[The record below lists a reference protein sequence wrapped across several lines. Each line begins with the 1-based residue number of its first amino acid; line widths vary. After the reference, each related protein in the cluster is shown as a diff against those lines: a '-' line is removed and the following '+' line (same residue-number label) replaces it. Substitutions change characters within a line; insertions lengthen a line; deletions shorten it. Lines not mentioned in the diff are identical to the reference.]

1 MIKKLQLKKSLPK
14 DVFSVVRKIG
24 TLAEESGFS
33 AYIVGGFVRDL
44 LLGVKNLDLDIVVER
59 DALGFARLL
68 QKKINCSL
76 KMHKRFGTATII
88 LPSGFKMDIATSRR
102 ERYAYPAALPAVCP
116 SSIRDDL
123 FRRDFTINALA
134 IKINQG
140 NFSQLLDLF
149 DGCRDLK
156 KGLVRVLHDKS
167 FIDDPTRILRAVRFE
182 QRYGFT
188 IEEHTKKLI
197 DRAREADM
205 LKQLSRFRI
214 GDELILILKEEDPLR
229 CLLRLNKLCGL
240 GFIHPSIKLGKR
252 ISAGFKRAKK
262 YISLSAEAPD
272 GWFVYFLLLTCPLD
286 TKQIRGLCR
295 DFSLTKSC
303 QQRLEYFKK
312 NASGA
317 LKELKGKTHLSNH
330 RIYEILQPF
339 SYEGVL
345 VLAALTES
353 RITEERIKLFLK
365 KLTRIKTSLQ
375 GKDLERIG
383 LEPGPKY
390 RQILKKVLYQKL
402 NGKLKNKREELKYAK
417 WLSAS

>member
-1 MIKKLQLKKSLPK
+1 MMKNLQLKKRLPK

-24 TLAEESGFS
+24 TLAEESGFF

-44 LLGVKNLDLDIVVER
+44 LLGVKNLDLDIVIER
-59 DALGFARLL
+59 DALDVARLL
-68 QKKINCSL
+68 RKKIDFQL
-76 KMHKRFGTATII
+76 KTHKRFGTATII

-102 ERYAYPAALPAVCP
+102 EHYAYPAALPAVCP

-134 IKINQG
+134 IKLNQG
-140 NFSQLLDLF
+140 NFGQLLDLF

-182 QRYGFT
+182 QRYDFT

-197 DRAREADM
+197 DGARRAGM

-240 GFIHPSIKLGKR
+240 DFIHPSIKLGR
-252 ISAGFKRAKK
+252 GISAGFKRAKK
-262 YISLSAEAPD
+262 YISLSDEALD
-272 GWFVYFLLLTCPLD
+272 GWLVYFMLLTCPLD
-286 TKQIRGLCR
+286 AKQIRGLCR

-317 LKELKGKTHLSNH
+317 LKELKGKAALSNH
-330 RIYEILQPF
+330 RIYEVLQPF
-339 SYEGVL
+339 SCEGVL
-345 VLAALTES
+345 GLTALTES
-353 RITEERIKLFLK
+353 RTTEKRIRLFLK
-365 KLTRIKTSLQ
+365 KLTRIKTALQ

-390 RQILKKVLYQKL
+390 RQILKKVLYEKL
-402 NGKLKNKREELKYAK
+402 DGKLKNKREELKYAK